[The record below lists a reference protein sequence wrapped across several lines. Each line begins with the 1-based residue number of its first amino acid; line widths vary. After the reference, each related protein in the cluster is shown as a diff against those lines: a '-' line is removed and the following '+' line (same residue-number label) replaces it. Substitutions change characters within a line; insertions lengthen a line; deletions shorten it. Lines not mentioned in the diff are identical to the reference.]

1 MMRKSLILIAVL
13 LMLVLTSQTFV
24 VNAVPPL
31 PSSFYGQV
39 KLNGENVPDGTLI
52 SAWIDGVK
60 YTETPSLSYEGN
72 SVYAFDVPGDE
83 SSTSEI
89 VEGGVPGDIIVFK
102 IGDLVADQT
111 GIWTSGVYTE
121 LNLTI
126 GEPAYRVYLP
136 LILN

>member
-1 MMRKSLILIAVL
+1 MKRKSLILIVVL
-13 LMLVLTSQTFV
+13 LMLVFSSQTFV

-39 KLNGENVPDGTLI
+39 KLNGGNVPDGTLI

-60 YTETPSLSYEGN
+60 YTETLSFSYEGN
-72 SVYAFDVPGDE
+72 SVYAFDVPGND
-83 SSTSEI
+83 SSTPGI
-89 VEGGVPGDIIVFK
+89 IEGGEVGDTIVFK

-111 GIWTSGVYTE
+111 GTWTGGVNTP

-126 GEPAYRVYLP
+126 GGPSYSVYLP
-136 LILN
+136 LIFN